1 MSTHTP
7 ISPRLARRVRATTTA
22 AVATVAAVAAA
33 VSYAH
38 MYDLAAASG
47 EEWRSWL
54 LPLAVDGLLAA
65 AGMSM
70 LVARHHGRRPTP
82 LAWVSLW
89 LGISASLAA
98 NVAAAEPTLTGRLVA
113 AWPPVA
119 LALAFELLMQQ
130 HNLHANTRR
139 THEQTARGTRT
150 PSASTQRVDAA
161 ERAPKPVEASE
172 PTQASTRTGSGAHA
186 QPARSASAQRTS
198 RQRACATGGSARE
211 KARAV
216 FDRALAEGRA
226 DALTG
231 AALAAE
237 VGAHPATARRW
248 LADWRTATS
257 TPEPATDTTDE
268 HTAADASADDF
279 GTDDAPRLAVVGE
292 TTGGSR

>member
-1 MSTHTP
+1 MTTQTP
-7 ISPRLARRVRATTTA
+7 ISARLARRVRAATTA
-22 AVATVAAVAAA
+22 AVATVATVAAA

-98 NVAAAEPTLTGRLVA
+98 NVAAAEPTVTGRLVA

-130 HNLHANTRR
+130 HNLHPSIRR
-139 THEQTARGTRT
+139 AHEHTAREAHT
-150 PSASTQRVDAA
+150 PSASTRPTEDA
-161 ERAPKPVEASE
+161 ERAPEAGE
-172 PTQASTRTGSGAHA
+172 PPRSSARAGGGTPA
-186 QPARSASAQRTS
+186 QPTRATRAPRTS
-198 RQRACATGGSARE
+198 QKPARATGESARQQ
-211 KARAV
+211 ARTV
-216 FDRALAEGRA
+216 FERALAEGRA
-226 DALTG
+226 DAMTG

-248 LADWRTATS
+248 LADWRAATAA
-257 TPEPATDTTDE
+257 PASTTDSAVGD
-268 HTAADASADDF
+268 AADEDVASSAT
-279 GTDDAPRLAVVGE
+279 TDDSPRLAVVGE